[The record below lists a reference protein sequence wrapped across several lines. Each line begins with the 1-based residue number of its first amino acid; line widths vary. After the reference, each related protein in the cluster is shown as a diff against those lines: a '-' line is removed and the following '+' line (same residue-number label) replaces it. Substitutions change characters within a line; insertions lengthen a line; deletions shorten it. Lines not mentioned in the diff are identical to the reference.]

1 MKTPA
6 MTLDIATVTAK
17 GQVTVPKAIREALG
31 LRQGDRLSW
40 EVDNGTARVKVV
52 SPLDLD
58 YLQGLEANLQDWA
71 SAADD
76 EAFADL

>member
-1 MKTPA
+1 
-6 MTLDIATVTAK
+6 MTIDIATVTAK

-58 YLQGLEANLQDWA
+58 DLQGLESNIQDWA

>member
-1 MKTPA
+1 
-6 MTLDIATVTAK
+6 MTIDIATVTAK
-17 GQVTVPKAIREALG
+17 GQVTVPKAIREALE

-52 SPLDLD
+52 SPLNLD

>member
-1 MKTPA
+1 
-6 MTLDIATVTAK
+6 MTIDIATVTAK

-31 LRQGDRLSW
+31 MRQGDRLSW
-40 EVDNGTARVKVV
+40 EVDNGAARVKVV

-58 YLQGLEANLQDWA
+58 YLQGLDANLQDWA

-76 EAFADL
+76 EAFSEL

>member
-1 MKTPA
+1 
-6 MTLDIATVTAK
+6 MTIDIATVTAK

-31 LRQGDRLSW
+31 MRQGDRLSW
-40 EVDNGTARVKVV
+40 EVDNGAARVKVV

-58 YLQGLEANLQDWA
+58 YLQGLDANLQDWG

-76 EAFADL
+76 EAFAQL

>member
-1 MKTPA
+1 
-6 MTLDIATVTAK
+6 MTIDIATVTAK

-31 LRQGDRLSW
+31 MRQGDRLSW
-40 EVDNGTARVKVV
+40 EVDSGAARVKVV

-58 YLQGLEANLQDWA
+58 YLQGLDANLQDWA

-76 EAFADL
+76 EAFEEL

>member
-1 MKTPA
+1 MA
-6 MTLDIATVTAK
+6 IDLATVTAK

-31 LRQGDRLSW
+31 MRQGDRLSW
-40 EVDNGTARVKVV
+40 EVDNGAARVKVV

-58 YLQGLEANLQDWA
+58 YLQGLDANLQDWA

-76 EAFADL
+76 EAFSEL

>member
-1 MKTPA
+1 
-6 MTLDIATVTAK
+6 MTIDIATVTAK

-58 YLQGLEANLQDWA
+58 YLQGLEASLQDWA

>member
-1 MKTPA
+1 M
-6 MTLDIATVTAK
+6 
-17 GQVTVPKAIREALG
+17 GIREALG
-31 LRQGDRLSW
+31 MRQGDRLSW
-40 EVDNGTARVKVV
+40 EAGNGAVRVKVV

-76 EAFADL
+76 EALSEV

>member
-1 MKTPA
+1 
-6 MTLDIATVTAK
+6 MTIEIATVTAK
-17 GQVTVPKAIREALG
+17 GQVTVPKAVRKALG
-31 LRQGDRLSW
+31 LRKGDRLSW
-40 EVDNGTARVKVV
+40 EVDNGAARVKVV

-71 SAADD
+71 SAEDD

>member
-1 MKTPA
+1 

-58 YLQGLEANLQDWA
+58 YLRGLEANLQDWA

>member
-1 MKTPA
+1 
-6 MTLDIATVTAK
+6 MTIDIATVTAK

-31 LRQGDRLSW
+31 LRKGDRLSW
-40 EVDNGTARVKVV
+40 EVDNGAAQVKVV

-58 YLQGLEANLQDWA
+58 YMQGLEANLQDWA

-76 EAFADL
+76 EAFAEL

>member
-1 MKTPA
+1 
-6 MTLDIATVTAK
+6 
-17 GQVTVPKAIREALG
+17 
-31 LRQGDRLSW
+31 
-40 EVDNGTARVKVV
+40 VKVV

-58 YLQGLEANLQDWA
+58 ALQGLEANLQDWA